1 MDFAGAGLLD
11 GLEGDERAARLELL
25 ERLAADGV
33 SLEELQAAVAEDRLV
48 LLPLERALGARY
60 TAAEVAERTRLDV
73 DQVIA
78 GRRALG
84 LPEPGLDDRVFG
96 EEDLAASEALKLFL
110 DSGLPEESVTELNRV
125 LGEGMARFAAAVGGA
140 FTAAFLGRGDT
151 EHDVALRFYDMA
163 ETLGPA
169 VAPVLVAALNAH
181 LREIASRGMIG
192 RDQLRSGQLAGAQDV
207 VVCFADLVGFTALG
221 GQIAAEELGGVA
233 GRLAA
238 LAAQVATGPVR
249 LVKTIGD
256 AAMFVSPEVVPMV
269 DAALTLVEAIEAADL
284 PTLRAGITIG
294 PALQR
299 AGDWY
304 GHPVNLAS
312 RVTGVAR
319 PGSVLCAQ
327 EIRDASGDAFAWS
340 FAGRY
345 RLKGVPDLVP
355 LHRARRRADAP
366 EELEE
371 AEREAPEPERPS
383 RPRSDRPRRRASRS
397 RGS

>member
-1 MDFAGAGLLD
+1 MDFDAAGLLD
-11 GLEGDERAARLELL
+11 GLEGHERAARLELL

-33 SLEELQAAVAEDRLV
+33 SLEELQAAVTEDRLV

-60 TAAEVAERTRLDV
+60 TASEVAERAGLDV
-73 DQVIA
+73 DRVIA
-78 GRRALG
+78 ARRALG
-84 LPEPGLDDRVFG
+84 LPEPGPDDRVFG

-151 EHDVALRFYDMA
+151 EHDVALRFSDMA
-163 ETLGPA
+163 EALGPA
-169 VAPVLVAALNAH
+169 IAPVLVAALNAH

-233 GRLAA
+233 GRLAVM
-238 LAAQVATGPVR
+238 AADAATGPVR

-256 AAMFVSPEVVPMV
+256 AAMFVSSEVPAMV
-269 DAALTLVEAIEAADL
+269 DAALRLVEAIDAADL
-284 PTLRAGITIG
+284 PALRAGITIG

-319 PGSVLCAQ
+319 PGSVLCTQ
-327 EIRDASGDAFAWS
+327 EVRDASGDAFAWS

-345 RLKGVPDLVP
+345 RLKGVAEPVG
-355 LHRARRRADAP
+355 LHRARRRADEP
-366 EELEE
+366 EAAIDSED
-371 AEREAPEPERPS
+371 EAPEPERAS

>member
-25 ERLAADGV
+25 ERLAAH
-33 SLEELQAAVAEDRLV
+33 A
-48 LLPLERALGARY
+48 
-60 TAAEVAERTRLDV
+60 
-73 DQVIA
+73 
-78 GRRALG
+78 
-84 LPEPGLDDRVFG
+84 
-96 EEDLAASEALKLFL
+96 ALKLFL
-110 DSGLPEESVTELNRV
+110 ESGLPEESVTELNRV

-140 FTAAFLGRGDT
+140 FTTAFLGRGDT
-151 EHDVALRFYDMA
+151 EHDVALRFSEMA

-192 RDQLRSGQLAGAQDV
+192 REQLRSGRLAGAQDV

-238 LAAQVATGPVR
+238 LAAEVATGPVR

-256 AAMFVSPEVVPMV
+256 AAMFVSPEVVPTV
-269 DAALTLVEAIEAADL
+269 DAALTLVEAIEAAEL
-284 PTLRAGITIG
+284 PALRAGITIG

-299 AGDWY
+299 AGDRY

-319 PGSVLCAQ
+319 PGSVLCTQ
-327 EIRDASGDAFAWS
+327 EIRERVGRRVRVS

-345 RLKGVPDLVP
+345 RLKGVPEPVP

-366 EELEE
+366 EALEE
-371 AEREAPEPERPS
+371 AEREAPEPERS
-383 RPRSDRPRRRASRS
+383 TRPRSDRPRRRASRS